1 MKNFLRVFSLISILF
16 APVFFVPA
24 TAQGADPAV
33 QQIQTFYDGLL
44 DSMKHGPALGVK
56 GRYEKLKPVVQQAY
70 DLPAM
75 TAAAVG
81 PGWSGFAA
89 ADQKSL
95 IDAFTRMTIANYA
108 KNFDDYSGEKFI
120 VDPAPVVRG
129 SDRYVKSR
137 LQPSSGDPVAFTYR
151 MHQVDGV
158 WKIYDV
164 LLTDEMISQ
173 LAQKRSDFGATLAGG
188 GPQGLAKKINALAD
202 QMLR

>member
-1 MKNFLRVFSLISILF
+1 MKNFLRIVSLLSLF
-16 APVFFVPA
+16 AAPFFQPVA
-24 TAQGADPAV
+24 AQSADPAV

-56 GRYEKLKPVVQQAY
+56 GRYEKLTPVVQQAY

-81 PGWSGFAA
+81 PTWSGMTP
-89 ADQKSL
+89 ADQKAL
-95 IDAFTRMTIANYA
+95 IDAFTRMTVANYA
-108 KNFDDYSGEKFI
+108 KNFDSFHGEKFT

-129 SDRYVKSR
+129 NDRYVKSE
-137 LQPSSGDPVAFTYR
+137 LKPGKGDAIAFTYR
-151 MHQVDGV
+151 MHQVGGT

-164 LLTDEMISQ
+164 LLTSEMISQ
-173 LAQKRSDFGATLAGG
+173 LAQKRSDFSATLASG
-188 GPQGLAKKINALAD
+188 GPQGLDKKINALAD